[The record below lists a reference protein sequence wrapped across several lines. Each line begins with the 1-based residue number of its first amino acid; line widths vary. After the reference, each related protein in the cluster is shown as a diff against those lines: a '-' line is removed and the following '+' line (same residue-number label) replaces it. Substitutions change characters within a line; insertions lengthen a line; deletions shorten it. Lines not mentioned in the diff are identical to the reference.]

1 MGSGLSSGARLR
13 FRSPT
18 EHCLSLIQTGRST
31 STILPFSL
39 SLSKMIS
46 GVATVDAGAQE
57 PLAQD
62 VLDLSQ
68 YDAKVSVTGATIGV
82 NGTSFNNFE
91 KLILSSS
98 ANTVKVTSLSSVG
111 GLQEIDAG
119 ANPPGSADVM
129 DFSSSSPGINFSNSS
144 VSQGN
149 ATLKL
154 TNFEDLI
161 GSSSNDTI
169 DLSNSS
175 IQFVNGSA
183 GDDTM
188 TAGSGGSTL
197 DGSTGNNV
205 YIGGDGIDTFVI
217 GNGEYAQQGTN
228 ATFEIQNASAS
239 DRLVLRLDELP
250 GLVTAQ
256 IGPKGSSS
264 TGESIFRA
272 IRSMP
277 VSIPLYTSRQASFR
291 QAISRGLRSFHA
303 RMSGPSSGT
312 IPLTMNGT
320 ARSST
325 SRSRPRTEISG

>member
-1 MGSGLSSGARLR
+1 
-13 FRSPT
+13 
-18 EHCLSLIQTGRST
+18 
-31 STILPFSL
+31 
-39 SLSKMIS
+39 MIS

-239 DRLVLRLDELP
+239 DRLVLRLDDTAGFGNSSNWTKGVVLNGGIYLP
-250 GLVTAQ
+250 GDPIDASFDSTVYIPTGIVSSGDFSRVTQ
-256 IGPKGSSS
+256 
-264 TGESIFRA
+264 
-272 IRSMP
+272 
-277 VSIPLYTSRQASFR
+277 LSRQDV
-291 QAISRGLRSFHA
+291 
-303 RMSGPSSGT
+303 
-312 IPLTMNGT
+312 
-320 ARSST
+320 
-325 SRSRPRTEISG
+325 RTELGNYSIDYEWDSSVLNIKIETSYGNFWVKVDNFQDGDLGL